1 MTNLYVVHKSWPYEG
16 IVEVV
21 GVYTSKELA
30 ENAVKNYEERFGEK
44 KLSNF
49 EIEKFEL
56 NDKDGSKATWAFNE
70 EGKIFLYE
78 RQEND

>member
-1 MTNLYVVHKSWPYEG
+1 MSNVYIVHKSDPYEG
-16 IVEVV
+16 IVEIV

-30 ENAVKNYEERFGEK
+30 ENAVKNYEERFDEK

-56 NDKDGSKATWAFNE
+56 DKYGSRATWTFNE
-70 EGKIFLYE
+70 KGEMFLFSE
-78 RQEND
+78 ESND